1 MKRKV
6 RKVMSV
12 VFVLILFLAACSNSS
27 AAGYASAV
35 DSADEALSTA
45 AESAEQA
52 GTEITQVMTEAN
64 TGENP
69 IIVEMTMPQ
78 ETLGGEDMDKTNTD
92 RVTVS
97 AGNESFTVILYDNE
111 AAAAFTEMLPL
122 TLDMSELNGNEK
134 YFYMDR
140 DLPVSAETVGHVQN
154 GDFMLYGSNCLVLF
168 YDSFST
174 GYSYTRLGRVDNP
187 ENLSEVLGNGNVT
200 ITFQKQ

>member
-6 RKVMSV
+6 KKVMSV

-122 TLDMSELNGNEK
+122 TLDMSELNGNENI
-134 YFYMDR
+134 FTWTEICR
-140 DLPVSAETVGHVQN
+140 
-154 GDFMLYGSNCLVLF
+154 
-168 YDSFST
+168 
-174 GYSYTRLGRVDNP
+174 
-187 ENLSEVLGNGNVT
+187 
-200 ITFQKQ
+200 